1 MNIYGPR
8 NTRSYYLAELTS
20 IVRDTSTVSN
30 PLWYLT
36 INDRIQETL
45 FHIIWRSL
53 PVLSEIHLQY
63 RIHFGI

>member
-1 MNIYGPR
+1 MVQETLVHIIW
-8 NTRSYYLAELTS
+8 RSLPVC
-20 IVRDTSTVSN
+20 VRDTSTVSN